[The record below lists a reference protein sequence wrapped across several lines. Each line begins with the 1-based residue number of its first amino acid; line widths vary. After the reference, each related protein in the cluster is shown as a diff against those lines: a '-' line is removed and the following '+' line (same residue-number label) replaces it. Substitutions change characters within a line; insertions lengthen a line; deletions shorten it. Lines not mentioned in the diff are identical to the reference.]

1 MIKQDG
7 ATGAAYRPALSGQ
20 TKRNP
25 AFRSLRSQWRGAKN
39 TKKSKRSVSSV
50 ALAWRGTAEFV
61 SKYFAKGQEIAVE
74 GKLTTREW
82 DDDNGQKRS
91 VIELVV
97 NQAHFCGSKS
107 QNQGTGSAG
116 AAPART
122 GSAGTSPYSPDASA
136 DAPQF
141 EVLGEGDELPF

>member
-1 MIKQDG
+1 MINKMVLQGRLTAAPECKQ
-7 ATGAAYRPALSGQ
+7 TQSGVPVASFTVAWSEKYKEIE
-20 TKRNP
+20 TKC
-25 AFRSLRSQWRGAKN
+25 FLRC
-39 TKKSKRSVSSV
+39 V
-50 ALAWRGTAEFV
+50 AWRGTAEFV